1 MKRKKISRNK
11 KKNLIMLALF
21 SFLVGSMVLY
31 VWIFNYTNIL
41 YKEVDKLRRE
51 EANLVTQNRIASV
64 ELERLSRADR
74 IINIA
79 MSEINMCTPAPET
92 LAVVINH

>member
-1 MKRKKISRNK
+1 
-11 KKNLIMLALF
+11 MLALF